1 MTPQE
6 LAAII
11 ERSAP
16 AELRRDLAMLT
27 KLAGKRQAPHVA
39 KLLAK
44 VGAQLADEKT
54 ARRESPQGGPDGPSG

>member
-1 MTPQE
+1 MDQAE
-6 LAAII
+6 LEAVI

-16 AELRRDLAMLT
+16 AELRRLLSMLP
-27 KLAGKRQAPHVA
+27 KLVGKRQAPHVA